1 MKRIQM
7 NLWVKTFNWSEKES
21 KNLQAILWSQDS
33 VKEKSSLCV
42 FIKAALWQTRI
53 VLPKIDT
60 CHTTQA
66 AASSPEVTTTDER
79 DVENGWALSKCCTD
93 GIVFT
98 VTTSVQGDADCTT
111 ISRNAGWPCFHYC
124 DIMKKHGS
132 VFPLPCSKLC
142 TTLFLLR
149 LF

>member
-1 MKRIQM
+1 MEENTNELKWKTIG
-7 NLWVKTFNWSEKES
+7 KTFGQYYDHKIQWKGRQGYC
-21 KNLQAILWSQDS
+21 L
-33 VKEKSSLCV
+33 LCV

-60 CHTTQA
+60 CHSTQA
-66 AASSPEVTTTDER
+66 AACSPEVTTTDER

-124 DIMKKHGS
+124 DIMKKHGP